1 MNLTNHD
8 GLDSEARATAQS
20 LLDAFSHIRLDR
32 PSPATTTTQDAHTS
46 GLVAAAFD
54 GVRLQREPE
63 RSPRAA
69 PLDLHV
75 VPLPRRR
82 HRRWPALTAAAASV
96 AAVSIALALGT
107 ASSSPAWASEPSTPS
122 PQDITAIT
130 AACTAPLERGAGG
143 ALSSGVVS
151 VNGAAAPSSAPA
163 LTAPDS
169 LPPLAALDLR
179 GDIAFAVYQD
189 SNQTATCVANRD
201 NTGWHDQDLQLGP
214 GTANTQPGVIA
225 AGGSATV
232 AGEQITAV
240 TGATPLGAARVTFQL
255 DDGTE
260 VRASLLHHT
269 WAAWFPGNHHIEP
282 GSIRAYNATGDP
294 ISIGA
299 PR

>member
-63 RSPRAA
+63 MSPRAA

-122 PQDITAIT
+122 PQDISMDVQRVQRLGIRLTPFA
-130 AACTAPLERGAGG
+130 E
-143 ALSSGVVS
+143 ALREIFG
-151 VNGAAAPSSAPA
+151 
-163 LTAPDS
+163 
-169 LPPLAALDLR
+169 
-179 GDIAFAVYQD
+179 
-189 SNQTATCVANRD
+189 
-201 NTGWHDQDLQLGP
+201 
-214 GTANTQPGVIA
+214 
-225 AGGSATV
+225 
-232 AGEQITAV
+232 
-240 TGATPLGAARVTFQL
+240 
-255 DDGTE
+255 
-260 VRASLLHHT
+260 
-269 WAAWFPGNHHIEP
+269 
-282 GSIRAYNATGDP
+282 
-294 ISIGA
+294 
-299 PR
+299 